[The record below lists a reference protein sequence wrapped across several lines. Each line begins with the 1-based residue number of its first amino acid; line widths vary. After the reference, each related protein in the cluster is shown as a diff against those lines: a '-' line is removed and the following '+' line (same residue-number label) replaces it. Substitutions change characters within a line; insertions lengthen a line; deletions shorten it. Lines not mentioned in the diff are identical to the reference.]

1 MSRRTASKL
10 LSGIPIGGQIFEH
23 NINILIGIILQIAIQ
38 DNRIDPESLQR
49 ADSELPDSLRFAG
62 RKKRKAVII
71 SGAAF
76 WKSQLMKKHI
86 R

>member
-10 LSGIPIGGQIFEH
+10 LSGIQIGGQIFEH